1 MDWTN
6 VFIIAATLLG
16 PILAVQAQKWIER
29 SREERQ
35 RKIRLFETL
44 MSTRG
49 DPLTFDH
56 KRALNMI
63 DIVFSDT
70 KSITDAWHNYLDTLI
85 TQANDTN
92 YLVVGAERERKLID
106 LLKVMGNKLGYD
118 LNDVTLKRGYY
129 TPEAHGNFERE
140 HEEIRRKLIG
150 VLNGNPINM
159 AVTSFAVDK
168 EALQAQIELQH
179 KLASAIN
186 ENGELQVAARKA
198 E

>member
-6 VFIIAATLLG
+6 VLIIAATLLG
-16 PILAVQAQKWIER
+16 PVFAVQAQKWIER

-49 DPLTFDH
+49 DNLSFDH

-70 KSITDAWHNYLDTLI
+70 KSVTDAWHNYLDTLI
-85 TQANDTN
+85 TQANETN
-92 YLVVGAERERKLID
+92 YMVVGPERERKLIE
-106 LLKVMGNKLGYD
+106 LLKEMGNNLGYD
-118 LNDVTLKRGYY
+118 LNELTLKRGYY

-140 HEEIRRKLIG
+140 HEEIRKKLIG

-168 EALQAQIELQH
+168 DALQAQINLQQ
-179 KLASAIN
+179 KLASAISDD
-186 ENGELQVAARKA
+186 GELKVTSRKTS
-198 E
+198 